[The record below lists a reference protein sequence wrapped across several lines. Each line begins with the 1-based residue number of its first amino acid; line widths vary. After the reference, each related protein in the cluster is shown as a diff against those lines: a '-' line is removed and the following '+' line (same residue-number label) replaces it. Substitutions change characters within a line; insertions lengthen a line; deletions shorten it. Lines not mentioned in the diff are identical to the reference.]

1 MTDVSLLVA
10 FAAGLLALLSPCSA
24 LLLPAFFAYAF
35 EAKRTVVARTA
46 VFYLGLITVLVPL
59 GIGSRLMISLVYA
72 HRHTTIAVAAGIIV
86 TFGVLS
92 VLGIGFAIPGT
103 SRLQQSSGR
112 RSTGVLATYALGAV
126 YGLAGFCAGPVL
138 GAILTMAATT
148 QRPIDAALVL
158 AAYALG
164 MVVPLLLLA
173 IGWERLG
180 DGGRHFL
187 RGRGVTIGPIE
198 THTTSIISGL
208 LLIGVGV
215 AFWYFDGMVGVN
227 GALGLGDT
235 TDTEISSQ
243 RWISDTFGFVPDW
256 SVLVVVALVALA
268 VAVWRM
274 RRPDSPP
281 TSSADRATELSTDD
295 VRAEAVDRATDDAR
309 P

>member
-1 MTDVSLLVA
+1 MSDVSLLVA

-35 EAKRTVVARTA
+35 EAKRTVIARTA

-59 GIGSRLMISLVYA
+59 GIGSRLVVSLVYT
-72 HRHTTIAVAAGIIV
+72 HRQTTIAVAAVIIV

-92 VLGIGFAIPGT
+92 VLGIGFTIPGT
-103 SRLQQSSGR
+103 SRLQQSSGP

-148 QRPIDAALVL
+148 KRPIDAALVL

-173 IGWERLG
+173 IGWDRLG
-180 DGGRHFL
+180 VGGRRIL
-187 RGRGVTIGPIE
+187 RGRGVTFGPIE
-198 THTTSIISGL
+198 THTTSIVSGL

-215 AFWYFDGMVGVN
+215 SFWYFDGMVGVN
-227 GALGLGDT
+227 GALGMGDT
-235 TDTEISSQ
+235 TDVEISAQ
-243 RWISDTFGFVPDW
+243 RWVSDTLGFIPNW
-256 SVLVVVALVALA
+256 SVLVA
-268 VAVWRM
+268 VAVVAAAVAAWRM
-274 RRPDSPP
+274 R
-281 TSSADRATELSTDD
+281 SSGSLSTPATTDSEIDADD
-295 VRAEAVDRATDDAR
+295 RQTLDAHG
-309 P
+309 

>member
-1 MTDVSLLVA
+1 MNDVSLLVA

-59 GIGSRLMISLVYA
+59 GIGSRLMLSLVYEY
-72 HRHTTIAVAAGIIV
+72 RQTTIAVASVIIV

-103 SRLQQSSGR
+103 SRLQQTSGP
-112 RSTGVLATYALGAV
+112 RSTGVMATYALGAV

-158 AAYALG
+158 ASYALG
-164 MVVPLLLLA
+164 MVVPLLLMA
-173 IGWERLG
+173 IGWEHLG
-180 DGGRHFL
+180 DGGRRVL

-198 THTTSIISGL
+198 THTTSIVSGV
-208 LLIGVGV
+208 LLIAVGV

-235 TDTEISSQ
+235 TDVEVDAQ
-243 RWISDTFGFVPDW
+243 RWISDTLGFVPDW
-256 SVLVVVALVALA
+256 AVLVAVAALATA

-274 RRPDSPP
+274 RTGGSPEVGAP
-281 TSSADRATELSTDD
+281 G
-295 VRAEAVDRATDDAR
+295 